1 MKRVLAIAA
10 LLMVGCGTKQQQSE
24 SAESNQQTQSTNV
37 VAAPKKKVSLK
48 VQEKEL
54 PELKVV
60 MPKRAATDAKAIT
73 ADKDIEF
80 ITIKQ
85 TKTDS
90 EE

>member
-10 LLMVGCGTKQQQSE
+10 LLMVGCGNKQQQSE
-24 SAESNQQTQSTNV
+24 NAESNQQTQSTNV

-48 VQEKEL
+48 AQEKEL

-60 MPKRAATDAKAIT
+60 MPKHAATDVKVIT

-85 TKTDS
+85 TTPDS